1 MITVGMYYD
10 VKPGKETEFESKFEA
25 VANALSESP
34 GHVQSL
40 LYQQVKKG
48 NSYAILSEWN
58 SQDDFKSFIHSEAFK
73 QVTDWG
79 KAEILED
86 RPRHKVY
93 GREDDLH

>member
-1 MITVGMYYD
+1 MYYE
-10 VKPGKETEFESKFEA
+10 VKPGKEKEFENKFEA
-25 VANALSESP
+25 VANALDGSP

-40 LYQQVKKG
+40 LYHQVNKG

-58 SQDDFKSFIHSEAFK
+58 SQDDFKSFIQSEAFK

-93 GREDDLH
+93 GRENDLH